1 MLRNTKIS
9 IRLPLIIGAF
19 VAVSISSVALLAYW
33 SAADDVQKLTTQSM
47 IIDAGHMASE
57 VQKNLVSLDKD
68 IRFNA
73 QNPTTIQAI
82 QNFASSAKKLEGN
95 PLEALR
101 RKYMTD
107 AGVAPE
113 ERRTLDKAGSDQYDR
128 MHEKFHPW
136 FRELADRQNYGD
148 VWLFDGEGQ
157 LLYSVNKTDV
167 FAVKADEAAGDLQ
180 IVSELFA
187 KAIALDENTAVTSDF
202 IATGQSPSGSV
213 YAAAPIVN
221 WGEKIGVIAFEV
233 PHTVFQDIVR
243 ADKKQATDM
252 LVLLAG
258 AEGRVW
264 ARSAENAEK
273 FGIGTMAKGDV
284 VEAALGGR
292 ISTATSAT
300 EAGLEALTIGVPIE
314 FGNNKWAIISMQAA
328 DKVFASLNTLRDR
341 IMSISLAVLALTAAG
356 AFLMAR
362 SITNPISALVS
373 AMKSLAEGNTD
384 SVSIDTRPNDEIGQ
398 MARAVKFFRDSL
410 IENEKMAEER
420 KLGHIRRAKR
430 QEKIEGLI
438 SDFNTEINSA
448 LSSMAETANAMN
460 ETAGELSETA
470 EGSAGRVQETLNS
483 SQAASHSVE
492 NVAAATEELSA
503 SIRTMM
509 EQVSNS
515 STVIQTAAEEA
526 AATNTDIE
534 LLAQS
539 TSKIGSVV
547 SLISDVAEQTN
558 LLALNAT
565 IEAARAGEAGK
576 GFAVVAAEVKGLA
589 MQTAKAT
596 DEISSQVAGVQAATD
611 KIVGS
616 ISRIVTTVEDVQQM
630 SEQISS
636 AIEQQDQAVQEISQ
650 NAVRAANGTQNA
662 SHNVEEVSQAIT
674 QTNSSASSVLASAV
688 SVEEQTDLVRQRV
701 STFLDGVAATSAA

>member
-1 MLRNTKIS
+1 M
-9 IRLPLIIGAF
+9 IGAF
-19 VAVSISSVALLAYW
+19 VTVAISSVALLAYW

-57 VQKNLVSLDKD
+57 VHKNLVSLDKD

-82 QNFASSAKKLEGN
+82 QNFASSAKKLEGD
-95 PLEALR
+95 PLETLR
-101 RKYMTD
+101 RKYITE
-107 AGVAPE
+107 AGVPAE

-148 VWLFDGEGQ
+148 VWLFDGDGQ
-157 LLYSVNKTDV
+157 LLYTVNKNDY
-167 FAVKADEAAGDLQ
+167 FARKAEDASLTSEGIADLF
-180 IVSELFA
+180 S
-187 KAIALDENTAVTSDF
+187 KAIGLEQNQAVTTDF
-202 IATGQSPSGSV
+202 IATQSSPQGVV

-221 WGEKIGVIAFEV
+221 WGETIGVIAFEV
-233 PHTVFQDIVR
+233 PHRVFQEIVR
-243 ADKKQATDM
+243 GDTSDTSDQ

-258 AEGRVW
+258 AEGRIW
-264 ARSAENAEK
+264 GRSDDGAQT
-273 FGIGTMAKGDV
+273 FGIGENVDGNV
-284 VEAALGGR
+284 VSAALKGQV
-292 ISTATSAT
+292 STATKTTAT
-300 EAGLEALTIGVPIE
+300 GVEALAIGVPIA
-314 FGNNKWAIISMQAA
+314 FGDSKWAVISMQSA

-341 IMSISLAVLALTAAG
+341 IILISVAVLALTAAG

-362 SITNPISALVS
+362 SITNPISNLVS
-373 AMKSLAEGNTD
+373 AMKSLADGDTSTVD
-384 SVSIDTRPNDEIGQ
+384 IDTKANDEVGH

-410 IENEKMAEER
+410 IENERMSEER

-430 QEKIEGLI
+430 QERIEGLI
-438 SDFNTEINSA
+438 SEFNTEINDA
-448 LSSMAETANAMN
+448 LSAMAQTANVMN
-460 ETAGELSETA
+460 ETAGELSSAA
-470 EGSAGRVQETLNS
+470 EGSAGRVQETLDS
-483 SQAASHSVE
+483 SQTASHSVE

-515 STVIQTAAEEA
+515 SAVIQTAAEEA

-596 DEISSQVAGVQAATD
+596 DEISSQVAGVQTATD

-630 SEQISS
+630 SDAISS

-650 NAVRAANGTQNA
+650 NAVRAASGTQNA
-662 SHNVEEVSQAIT
+662 SSNVEEVSQAIT
-674 QTNSSASSVLASAV
+674 QTNTSASSVLASAEA
-688 SVEEQTDLVRQRV
+688 VEQQTEHVRMRV
-701 STFLDGVAATSAA
+701 STFLDGVASSSAA